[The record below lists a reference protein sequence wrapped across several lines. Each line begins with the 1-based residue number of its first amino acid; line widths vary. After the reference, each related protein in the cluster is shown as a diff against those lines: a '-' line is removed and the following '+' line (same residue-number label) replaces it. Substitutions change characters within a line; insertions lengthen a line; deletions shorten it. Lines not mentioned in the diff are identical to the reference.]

1 MGPRSLIMVQAH
13 KIQRETEG
21 LAALHIAC
29 YDLVQAPP
37 CLAQDSPYKFLPQRF
52 RVLEK
57 W

>member
-21 LAALHIAC
+21 LAAPQIAC

-52 RVLEK
+52 RVVEK
-57 W
+57 